1 MANQKLS
8 RTPGFINSAA
18 NLNALSASS
27 WITDHDFT
35 QIDEEAWMPS
45 QQSGET
51 YHDSR
56 AEFTTQIDG
65 SVDNDER
72 SGAGR
77 SQRGELGDNYRLW
90 QDDTGNGS
98 DIVQVSKNQFGVSL
112 SAKANSQNRIYYSA
126 CPFQVDDTGIITK
139 GTVSSSGNSSGT
151 ACDGDSW
158 HSVGFN
164 NSTGSS
170 INGIPANSATTV
182 WYQRVHWNGSYY
194 MMTWGARFNTSNT
207 VATMDRTTNGDI
219 QDAYPGINNPKGV
232 PIGNWGLSGGQSNT
246 PYYHTVGYNSNQ
258 YSQWSR
264 WNYNSGSYPNYNTNT
279 TIKTHGAQSSAT
291 IPVPQTWDCQWDHL
305 AGYFY
310 HTQSNEFGWGLIGA
324 DGARA
329 DISDNL
335 TTSFTKQGRADNFT
349 LLPLR
354 FKSDLVVWL
363 NYESGQYY
371 TNAGDNAIVQSN
383 GSPLEMTVAARQR
396 MRQVP
401 PNFNGWHYSEKP
413 IRTPVTV
420 GTVTTLYTSCNWQQ
434 GLMIKKWTWDSSTN
448 VLDMTYAYAAPRL
461 GLPGNLIFE
470 RYRFAGTNQNILV
483 NATIDKGSLI
493 TVKTYDV
500 SKMFTSLG
508 IT

>member
-8 RTPGFINSAA
+8 RTPGFINSAS

-27 WITDHDFT
+27 WITDHDFV
-35 QIDEEAWMPS
+35 QIDEEAWMPN

-51 YHDSR
+51 YHNSR

-98 DIVQVSKNQFGVSL
+98 DIVQVSKNQFGISL

-126 CPFQVDDTGIITK
+126 CPFQVDDTGVITK

-219 QDAYPGINNPKGV
+219 QDAHPGINNPKGV
-232 PIGNWGLSGGQSNT
+232 PIGNWGLSGGQNNT
-246 PYYHTVGYNSNQ
+246 PYYHTVGYNGSQ

-264 WNYNSGSYPNYNTNT
+264 WSYNSGSYPNYNTAT
-279 TIKTHGAQSSAT
+279 TIKTHGDQGSAT

-329 DISDNL
+329 DVSDNL
-335 TTSFTKQGRADNFT
+335 QTSFTKQGRADNFT

-371 TNAGDNAIVQSN
+371 TCTGDNTTVQSN

-396 MRQVP
+396 LRQVP

-420 GTVTTLYTSCNWQQ
+420 GTVTTLYTSCNWHQ

-461 GLPGNLIFE
+461 GLPGNLMFE
-470 RYRFAGTNQNILV
+470 RYRFAGANQNILV
-483 NATIDKGSLI
+483 NATIDKGALI

-508 IT
+508 IS